1 MDGFSISY
9 TSPSDRAI
17 SRIYR
22 DLFSWQESHK
32 NISSGV
38 NTPGIGS
45 AKELPKMASTNTPHI
60 GIVGAGV
67 TGLRCADV
75 LLKCGFQVTIVEA
88 RDRIGGR
95 MVQTTL
101 PGGYRVDLGPNWI
114 HGSEDNP
121 ISNLAEETDTLVHSW
136 EAKDLF
142 FESGKHMGQAG
153 IDLSE
158 EMWNIVLKAF
168 KHSEEN
174 CATIDP
180 SESLYD
186 FFKQKLYETYPNP
199 DDEEMRQ
206 ALLQLAELWGAIVG
220 EPASRQSL
228 KYFWLEECV
237 DGPNVFCAGT
247 YEKILAQIAEPALK
261 EAEIKLSTFVKSF
274 QTDGKDGTTLVTEN
288 GDTLKFDE
296 VVVTSPLGW
305 LKKNSQAFHPPLP
318 ERLLQ
323 AIDSIGYGCLEKVY
337 VTFPRAFWK
346 SETHAPSDA
355 FSGFVQWLAPNY
367 STSTNPKR
375 WGVEGVILSDIPE
388 GRAMPTILFYIFGD
402 QSRTFGADLASLK
415 TEKERTDYLIKF
427 FQPYYS
433 LLPNYLESSPDCIP
447 ESCLATT
454 WVNDALAGNGS
465 YSNFQVGLKE
475 GDKDIEIMREGL
487 PERSLWF
494 AGEHTSPFVA
504 LGTVTG
510 AYWSGEAVGQR
521 IARAYGKSV
530 AGLQDPNDKEGLGH
544 KDPKEINA
552 KL

>member
-1 MDGFSISY
+1 
-9 TSPSDRAI
+9 
-17 SRIYR
+17 
-22 DLFSWQESHK
+22 
-32 NISSGV
+32 
-38 NTPGIGS
+38 
-45 AKELPKMASTNTPHI
+45 MAASKSPHI
-60 GIVGAGV
+60 GIVGAGIA
-67 TGLRCADV
+67 GLRCADI
-75 LLKCGFQVTIVEA
+75 LLKCGFQVTILEA

-114 HGSEDNP
+114 HGTEDNP
-121 ISNLAEETDTLVHSW
+121 ISELANKTGTLVHSW
-136 EAKDLF
+136 DAKDLF
-142 FESGKHMGQAG
+142 FETGKHMGQAG

-168 KHSEEN
+168 KYSEEN

-180 SESLYD
+180 NESLYD
-186 FFKQKLYETYPNP
+186 FFQQKLHEVYPNP
-199 DDEEMRQ
+199 DDEDMRN

-220 EPASRQSL
+220 EPASKQSL

-247 YEKILAQIAEPALK
+247 YENILARIAEPALK
-261 EAEIKLSTFVKSF
+261 KAEIRLSTLIKGFESE
-274 QTDGKDGTTLVTEN
+274 GKDGTTLITEN
-288 GDTLKFDE
+288 GNSLKFDE

-305 LKKNSQAFHPPLP
+305 LKKNTQAFNPPLP
-318 ERLLQ
+318 ERFVQ
-323 AIDSIGYGCLEKVY
+323 AVDSIGYGCLEKVY
-337 VTFPRAFWK
+337 VTFPRAFWQNQ
-346 SETHAPSDA
+346 ANPSSNS
-355 FSGFVQWLAPNY
+355 FSGFVQWLAPDY
-367 STSTNPKR
+367 SPSANPKR
-375 WGVEGVILSDIPE
+375 WGVEGVLLSDIPE
-388 GRAMPTILFYIFGD
+388 GRAMPTVLFYIFGD
-402 QSRTFGADLASLK
+402 QSRAFGADLAGLK
-415 TEKERTDYLIKF
+415 TEKERTDYLVKY

-433 LLPNYLESSPDCIP
+433 LLPNYSESSLDCIP

-454 WVNDALAGNGS
+454 WINDELAGNGS

-521 IARAYGKSV
+521 IAKAYGKSV
-530 AGLQDPNDKEGLGH
+530 DGLQDPNNIDTLGH